1 MIGLQ
6 VYTTMMR
13 WLRLKPRGFVSMRR
27 EVHTL
32 QLGHIPA
39 LLSFLKIFFAGRKAG
54 HESYV

>member
-1 MIGLQ
+1 
-6 VYTTMMR
+6 MMR

-32 QLGHIPA
+32 QLGHILA